1 MTSVEIEKSATLDAD
16 KLMDDIK
23 VSNRVKIV
31 CSDAKDFVNDNFNV
45 NDYDSVIL
53 DPPRKGCDVEI
64 LEAINKSSVKKIV
77 YVSCNPAT
85 LARDLKLLTEFE
97 VKSINLYDLFAQTAH
112 VESVVSLEKIK
123 EV

>member
-1 MTSVEIEKSATLDAD
+1 M
-16 KLMDDIK
+16 
-23 VSNRVKIV
+23 
-31 CSDAKDFVNDNFNV
+31 
-45 NDYDSVIL
+45 
-53 DPPRKGCDVEI
+53 
-64 LEAINKSSVKKIV
+64 EAINKSSVKKIV

-112 VESVVSLEKIK
+112 VETVVSLEKIK